1 MVLKRFVEYF
11 PLVVLLFAL
20 SIPSPFLVCIAF
32 FFLILIKSENTDRS
46 WIAVVVCSS
55 ILIGAINTVKVPEN
69 DLETYLDLYHLSKDM
84 PLSQYIWVGSTA
96 GGVESVKEPF
106 YPVVVW
112 ILNRLC
118 FDNEQLFKFVFTFIN
133 YSLLNTS
140 ILIVGK
146 QNKIEL
152 KYILFGMFL
161 MTFIPFIFTLSL
173 HAMRQFIAGA
183 FFMIILSLRC
193 FSSIKTW
200 KIMVISVF
208 MVLLHTTS
216 LLFIPFLF
224 LKAFDKNWKDAKIW
238 YIGLFAGLVM
248 IRVLSVF
255 LLGFTGMGED
265 SGLAGYALSRAAQE
279 SGYDVD
285 AIPLIGILLT
295 IVIVCLS
302 YYYLYN
308 NSIKDNKGIR
318 RFYNIP
324 FFIGLFVLINLSMK
338 EMALRFLFYL
348 YFFVPF
354 VLMFFVHLKKI
365 KSSMLVMMS
374 LAVML
379 YFLFYLEFGV
389 WTYEI
394 PYTIF
399 FTPLFAYFFI

>member
-11 PLVVLLFAL
+11 TLIILLFAF
-20 SIPSPFLVCIAF
+20 SFPSPYLVCVGAF
-32 FFLILIKSENTDRS
+32 FLLLNKMDVSERS
-46 WIAVVVCSS
+46 LVTVIVLSA
-55 ILIGAINTVKVPEN
+55 ILIGAVNAVKVPDN
-69 DLETYLDLYHLSKDM
+69 DLVTYLEMYHMAKDM
-84 PLSQYIWVGSTA
+84 PISQYIWVVSA
-96 GGVESVKEPF
+96 QSGVENLKEPL
-106 YPVVVW
+106 YSILVW
-112 ILNRLC
+112 FLNKLC
-118 FDNEQLFKFVFTFIN
+118 FDNEVLFKFIFSIIN
-133 YSLLNTS
+133 YSLLNTA
-140 ILIVGK
+140 ILIVGQK
-146 QNKIEL
+146 NKIDS

-183 FFMIILSLRC
+183 WFMVILSLKC
-193 FSSIKTW
+193 FSNTKQWKLIVMSI
-200 KIMVISVF
+200 F

-216 LLFIPFLF
+216 LLFLPFLF
-224 LKAFDKNWKDAKIW
+224 LKAFDKNWKEAKIW
-238 YIGLFAGLVM
+238 YLGLFIGLVL

-255 LLGFTGMGED
+255 LLGFMGLGEE

-354 VLMFFVHLKKI
+354 VLMFFAHIKKI
-365 KSSMLVMMS
+365 KSSLLVLMS

-379 YFLFYLEFGV
+379 YFLFYLEYGV

-394 PYTIF
+394 PYTVF
-399 FTPLFAYFFI
+399 FTPLFAYLYS